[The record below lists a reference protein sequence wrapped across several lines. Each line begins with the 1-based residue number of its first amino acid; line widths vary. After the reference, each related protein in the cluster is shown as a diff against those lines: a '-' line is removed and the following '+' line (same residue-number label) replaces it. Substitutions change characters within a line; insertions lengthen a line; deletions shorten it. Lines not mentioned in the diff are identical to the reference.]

1 MFDRSIYHI
10 SINIRYIKPY
20 ITPKKWNLPLEKRLS
35 AASPL
40 SWWERDVVSPQ
51 GARKQGAPRAPAP
64 GDLLILSNFVVN
76 TDFSLVVDSLQ
87 YVEKVWMFNFIELL
101 LGWKLWVGTV
111 LTDAFSILAC
121 QPQVR
126 TFLMTKDCGNW
137 PGQTS
142 YIHIVHPLRTKFYW
156 FAIMRI
162 NLVVNIRIDM

>member
-51 GARKQGAPRAPAP
+51 GARKQGATRAPAP

-101 LGWKLWVGTV
+101 LGCENCELEQFLLMLSRYLPVSPRFEHFSWPRIAGTDQGKHHIYILCIHCV
-111 LTDAFSILAC
+111 PNSTGSPSCASIL
-121 QPQVR
+121 
-126 TFLMTKDCGNW
+126 
-137 PGQTS
+137 
-142 YIHIVHPLRTKFYW
+142 
-156 FAIMRI
+156 
-162 NLVVNIRIDM
+162 